1 MEGYPIRVIAE
12 LTGVPAATLR
22 AWERR
27 YGLLKP
33 RRTPKGHRVYDAR
46 DLETVRSVVRLLDQ
60 NHPISRAADMV
71 ARGVGPEDGGDEE
84 SPWAGLRR
92 RLLRAVEAFDEG
104 RLDAL
109 YNEALSLYPVDLVS
123 VNLLHPV
130 LEVLGERWQG
140 RERGIAEEHFFTAY
154 LRNKIGARM
163 HHAGGGH
170 GRRLLLACLPGERHE
185 LGLLLFS
192 LSLLARGYRVLYLGP
207 DLPLE
212 QVRAVAEAVHPA
224 GVLLSGSAAGAGGVE
239 TGALKAAARALDVP
253 VMIGGGASDRDPEAW
268 RAAGVTPLGSDY
280 AGALERLAGL
290 VPAYARP

>member
-1 MEGYPIRVIAE
+1 VEGYPIRVIAE

-46 DLETVRSVVRLLDQ
+46 DLETVRRVVRLLDR
-60 NHPISRAADMV
+60 NHPISRAAEMV
-71 ARGVGPEDGGDEE
+71 ARGAEPEQVADEE

-123 VNLLHPV
+123 VNLLGPV

-163 HHAGGGH
+163 HHAAGGN
-170 GRRLLLACLPGERHE
+170 GRRLLLACLPDERHE

-212 QVRAVAEAVHPA
+212 QVRAVSEAVQPA
-224 GVLLSGSAAGAGGVE
+224 GVLLSGSVAGAGGV
-239 TGALKAAARALDVP
+239 TASALKTVSRALEAP
-253 VMIGGGASDRDPEAW
+253 VMIGGYASDRDPEAW

-280 AGALERLAGL
+280 AEALERLAGL